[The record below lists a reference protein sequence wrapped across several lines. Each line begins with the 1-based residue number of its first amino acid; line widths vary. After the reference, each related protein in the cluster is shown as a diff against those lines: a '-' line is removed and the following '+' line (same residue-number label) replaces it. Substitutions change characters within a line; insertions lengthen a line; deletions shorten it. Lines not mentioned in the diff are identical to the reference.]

1 MYKEAKMDEPQHVL
15 QVLREAKEAV
25 RQENNVKLKE
35 LSNQTIHSASI
46 HQDVDCIMVAVIIYS
61 LSKILERKHYQDFRG
76 WNRFFSIYV
85 KLMDK
90 AINALKNNDIREFRK
105 NIIQVRKEINRLSG
119 HLKNYIKDVFR
130 KASINKA
137 SRVYEHGISMTR
149 TAKLLGI
156 SLWELAEY
164 AGQTGI
170 GDVDFGVTLPVGK
183 RIKIAVDM
191 FK

>member
-1 MYKEAKMDEPQHVL
+1 MEEREHVL
-15 QVLREAKEAV
+15 DVLKQTKEAV
-25 RQENNVKLKE
+25 KIEDTVKLKG

-46 HQDVDCIMVAVIIYS
+46 HQDTENIMLAVILYS
-61 LSKILERKHYQDFRG
+61 LSKILERENYRQYPG
-76 WNRFFSIYV
+76 WSKFFKSF
-85 KLMDK
+85 LNHLDK
-90 AINALKNNDIREFRK
+90 AVSALEKNKEEEFGEELKAIRTNVSNLTGDFKIN
-105 NIIQVRKEINRLSG
+105 
-119 HLKNYIKDVFR
+119 IKDVFR

-137 SRVYEHGISMTR
+137 SKIYEHGISMEKTS
-149 TAKLLGI
+149 KLLGI

-170 GDVDFGVTLPVGK
+170 SDVNLNITLPIKK